1 MMIRVIIVVACHW
14 SQL

>member
-1 MMIRVIIVVACHW
+1 MIRVIIVVACHR

>member
-1 MMIRVIIVVACHW
+1 MICVIIVVACHR